1 MKLWALLGLVSAEQP
16 NVVYLMIDDWGWGDF
31 GVHGSR
37 LGQFKILIFSFKNSN
52 FHFVFHIDKNMNL
65 DHKHQTW
72 IDCRGLA

>member
-37 LGQFKILIFSFKNSN
+37 LGQFKILIFSFKKKSN
-52 FHFVFHIDKNMNL
+52 FHFVFL
-65 DHKHQTW
+65 Y
-72 IDCRGLA
+72 